1 MKIAFCG
8 DSFVVDT
15 SDLSWPGLLS
25 KEYNAEIL
33 CKGISG
39 LSLYHAYEKMVEH
52 INGADLIIFCIT
64 DPSRLS
70 NPFKLPITIDQ
81 AIDKNAFIE
90 IKDTK
95 KYRHSHG
102 ILPSVFNYKELQ
114 TAVKYYY
121 KMLYDDSHMETTHRG
136 LLREIE
142 SVVKKNNKKCIFLKC
157 FTESFPD
164 YIPENVV
171 WGNLYLYEDI
181 SMKESNF
188 DASTISKDKRK
199 NHLND
204 KNNYNMYLFL
214 KDIIDKDDFTPRE
227 VKMEKYF
234 K

>member
-1 MKIAFCG
+1 MKLAFCG

-15 SDLSWPGLLS
+15 SDLSWPGLIS

-33 CKGISG
+33 CRGTSG
-39 LSLYHAYEKMVEH
+39 LSLFHAYERMVEH
-52 INGADLIIFCIT
+52 INDSDYIIFCIT

-70 NPFKLPITIDQ
+70 NPFKLPITINQ
-81 AIDKNAFIE
+81 GMDKNAFIE
-90 IKDTK
+90 IRDDKR
-95 KYRHSHG
+95 YSHSHG
-102 ILPSVFNYKELQ
+102 LLPSIFNYKELQ

-142 SVVKKNNKKCIFLKC
+142 SVVKKYNKKCIFLKC
-157 FTESFPD
+157 FSESFPE

-181 SMKESNF
+181 SMKESNY
-188 DASTISKDKRK
+188 DKSTASKDDRK
-199 NHLND
+199 NHLNE

-214 KDIIDKDDFTPRE
+214 KDIIDRDDFTPRE